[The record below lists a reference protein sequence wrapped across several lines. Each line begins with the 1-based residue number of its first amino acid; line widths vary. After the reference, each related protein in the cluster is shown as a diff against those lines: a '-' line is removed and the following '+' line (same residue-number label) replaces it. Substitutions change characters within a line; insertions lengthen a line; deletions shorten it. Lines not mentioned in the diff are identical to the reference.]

1 MDDWSGES
9 RGQSSGVVCVVFV
22 GGREEIG
29 RIYVWVGFVVDLKW
43 ESWGQSGGECCGKF
57 ESWIR
62 IQDKTWSS
70 S

>member
-29 RIYVWVGFVVDLKW
+29 RIYVWVGFVVDL
-43 ESWGQSGGECCGKF
+43 
-57 ESWIR
+57 
-62 IQDKTWSS
+62 TWMIGVWSRGDNRAA
-70 S
+70 